1 MANWGFLTPENAPGS
16 LVVSRI
22 TRLPQDSEYLALVG
36 GALYELACEGNWEKF
51 GAQDIE
57 DTADFFRQM
66 YLNWVAGEVS
76 MLGSIHAMAVAETP
90 AGMLVC
96 DGSEHDRLD
105 YPELYS
111 VLHSEFLVDADTFVT
126 PDLEAAFILGAGGGF
141 DVNDTGGAENVQLTT
156 DEMPEHTHTAVD
168 HNHSDAGHLHNE
180 ITATPTLIA
189 IGAGVPAPSAIPGIG
204 STGAGYANIQNSS
217 VTINNSGGDESH
229 ENMPPYVTLR
239 YYMVAE

>member
-126 PDLEAAFILGAGGGF
+126 PDLEAAFILGAGNGY
-141 DVNDTGGAENVQLTT
+141 DVNDAGGAEDVQLTT
-156 DEMPEHTHTAVD
+156 GEMPEHTHTTTP
-168 HNHSDAGHLHNE
+168 HNHTDAGHLHTE
-180 ITATPTLIA
+180 VTATPTLIA
-189 IGAGVPAPSAIPGIG
+189 IGVGAPAPSAIPGVG
-204 STGAGYANIQNSS
+204 STGAGYSSIQNSGVS
-217 VTINNSGGDESH
+217 VNNSGGDESH

>member
-111 VLHSEFLVDADTFVT
+111 VLHLKMQE
-126 PDLEAAFILGAGGGF
+126 
-141 DVNDTGGAENVQLTT
+141 QK
-156 DEMPEHTHTAVD
+156 
-168 HNHSDAGHLHNE
+168 
-180 ITATPTLIA
+180 
-189 IGAGVPAPSAIPGIG
+189 
-204 STGAGYANIQNSS
+204 
-217 VTINNSGGDESH
+217 
-229 ENMPPYVTLR
+229 
-239 YYMVAE
+239 